1 MTTLQVVV
9 GNQSIDLSKG
19 FTERCGWALT
29 LWHPEPLTYWPTLGH
44 SYHTG
49 EAGLDPRSLYL
60 EQPGGHSGEME
71 TFRLRKS
78 LEAPGFRRCGASV
91 WMKIELPGQRSEPK
105 SRTLSFH
112 HPSSSQ
118 SPRQMDI
125 SESCAVPGREAL
137 AKGPGLQR
145 KCECDP
151 DTGGRSKG

>member
-78 LEAPGFRRCGASV
+78 LEAPGSQALRGLCLDEDRIAG
-91 WMKIELPGQRSEPK
+91 SEVRAQVQDP
-105 SRTLSFH
+105 LL
-112 HPSSSQ
+112 PSSLLFPISQ
-118 SPRQMDI
+118 TNGHFRVVRR
-125 SESCAVPGREAL
+125 AW
-137 AKGPGLQR
+137 QR
-145 KCECDP
+145 
-151 DTGGRSKG
+151 GFG